1 MGLMSFWNIFYWL
14 LLVWDVTIWS
24 NHDHEIDYYW
34 CEMLR
39 YDQTMIMKST
49 VFHDDFCGVI
59 SMLVIYMRPIER
71 PNQWYKCI
79 FYTFLVSKV
88 IIRFKFEP
96 EFKMSAIYAMLNLHG
111 FLFLQVTYMWH
122 KGGSDLKPKPIVF
135 VLFLWSYNKAY
146 FRFILEF
153 KIVLYHNVGIWLFLT
168 ICATHITQSS
178 KVQMFWKLSN
188 GLTRYWRNP
197 IWITNSRW

>member
-1 MGLMSFWNIFYWL
+1 MATFIMRLHCDPLIHDGHNPSYWILMCMCIFKRHVNGIRNGANVILKHIWLIIIGVRCHYMVKSWSRNWL

-24 NHDHEIDYYW
+24 NYDHEIHRLPWWFLWGYIHASYIHATHW
-34 CEMLR
+34 KAKS
-39 YDQTMIMKST
+39 MIQ
-49 VFHDDFCGVI
+49 VHLD
-59 SMLVIYMRPIER
+59 
-71 PNQWYKCI
+71 
-79 FYTFLVSKV
+79 TFLVSKV

-153 KIVLYHNVGIWLFLT
+153 KIVVYHNVGIW
-168 ICATHITQSS
+168 
-178 KVQMFWKLSN
+178 
-188 GLTRYWRNP
+188 
-197 IWITNSRW
+197 